1 VRDVTAGNFGLL
13 IAYLLPGFIA
23 LWGVSGLSSTV
34 SGWLTT
40 GPAVPTVGGF
50 LYVTLASLGAGLIIS
65 TARWLLVDT
74 LHHWT
79 GIRPP
84 TWNFARLPRKLDAFQ
99 LLVESHYRH
108 YQFHANAL
116 VAVAFDYAVWRTSG
130 RASDVDLVDL
140 AFLLV
145 GLLLL
150 VGSRDTLRKYYRR
163 AEALLGE

>member
-1 VRDVTAGNFGLL
+1 M
-13 IAYLLPGFIA
+13 LPGFVA
-23 LWGVSGLSSTV
+23 LWGVSGLSRTI

-50 LYVTLASLGAGLIIS
+50 LYVTLASLGAGMVIS
-65 TARWLLVDT
+65 TARWVLIDT

-84 TWNFARLPRKLDAFQ
+84 AWDFARLPTKLDAFQ

-108 YQFHANAL
+108 YQFHANSL
-116 VAVAFDYAVWRTSG
+116 VALAFDYVIWRASG
-130 RASDVDLVDL
+130 RMPGIGFTDL
-140 AFLLV
+140 AFLAV

-150 VGSRDTLRKYYRR
+150 AGSRDTLRKYYRR
-163 AEALLGE
+163 AEALLNE